1 MTEQLTLL
9 GYDQARTPAKARKR
23 IMDQMEKLS
32 AKLVT
37 SLKAEVCTLHSPE
50 DAAALI
56 VTDMS
61 CLERE
66 QLRVLTLNTR
76 NRILNI
82 HLVYQGSLNSSQVR
96 VGELF
101 KPAILDNAAA
111 IIVAHNHP
119 SGDVTPSPDDVAVT
133 RAIVDAGKLLDIDVL
148 DHLVIA
154 GGEFVSLKQRGLGF
168 SISELRPR
176 YETEV
181 NPLIQECPESMNEFV
196 ALDQLQIAIY
206 EFSST
211 NPNSQLI
218 LKLAIFSAEID
229 RVIQILFDDATFQV
243 LD

>member
-23 IMDQMEKLS
+23 IMEQMEKLS
-32 AKLVT
+32 AKLIT

-61 CLERE
+61 CLDRE

-111 IIVAHNHP
+111 IIIAHNHP

-133 RAIVDAGKLLDIDVL
+133 RAIVDAGKILDIDVL

-168 SISELRPR
+168 SISELRQR
-176 YETEV
+176 YLTEAS
-181 NPLIQECPESMNEFV
+181 PFIQKDKESFEEFHS
-196 ALDQLQIAIY
+196 LGQLQSAIY
-206 EFSST
+206 EYSRLF
-211 NPNSQLI
+211 PNSPLI
-218 LKLAIFSAEID
+218 IKLAIFSAEID
-229 RVIQILFDDATFQV
+229 RVIDRLFDDATFQA